1 MGLIAAK
8 CTACGANI
16 EVDDTREAGICQYCG
31 TAFITEKVINHYHT
45 YVTNNNNFAGATI
58 HIAGSDIDDLL
69 ELAKKELLL
78 HNYTN
83 ANFYLDEIKK
93 NGTDSNQKISH
104 LFEELGL
111 IEWTKASWKKG
122 KEYKETKDL
131 IYEITTYD
139 SQNVN
144 VWLAMM
150 EMTDWAGEV
159 IEYGNNV
166 ILLAPQDQKEYYKE
180 KVYEL
185 FLKREFDDKK
195 ISTTDNLVSEIPH
208 DYIMENDRFQS
219 MLCEYCVKYISVKPI
234 SIIMAYEKRINA
246 WCDQLQSDKRTEI
259 EKMIKDRH
267 SGCYIATCVYGSYD
281 CPQVLTLRK
290 FRDNTLKKT
299 WYGRM
304 FVKCYYA
311 ISPTLVNWFG
321 ETKWFRSFWKSRL
334 DKMIAALNSKSTDDL
349 F

>member
-58 HIAGSDIDDLL
+58 HITGSDTDELL

-111 IEWTKASWKKG
+111 IEWTKTAWNKDETS
-122 KEYKETKDL
+122 KETIDL
-131 IYEITTYD
+131 INEITTYD

-144 VWLAMM
+144 VWMALL
-150 EMTDWAGEV
+150 EMTNWAPKMISYGEK
-159 IEYGNNV
+159 I

-180 KVYEL
+180 KVYE
-185 FLKREFDDKK
+185 RYIRTEFDMKK
-195 ISTTDNLVSEIPH
+195 PVTKVNLVSEIPH
-208 DYIMENDRFQS
+208 DYIMENENLQS
-219 MLCEYCVKYISVKPI
+219 MLFEHCMEFLSQMPSVYKTEN
-234 SIIMAYEKRINA
+234 EKIINA
-246 WCDQLQSDKRTEI
+246 WCDQLQSDKRAEI
-259 EKMIKDRH
+259 EKMLKDHH

-311 ISPTLVNWFG
+311 ISPTLVDWFG
-321 ETKWFRSFWKSRL
+321 ETKWFRNFWKSRL
-334 DKMIAALNSKSTDDL
+334 DKMIAILNSKGTDDV